1 MRKIL
6 YCILPIF
13 LCSILSCDRKRQSSE
28 QNMKDSLAAAN
39 FMKCAKFLYS
49 TFLAPS
55 NLEEQ
60 EEYVT
65 FPIFKKLYPLEND
78 LVDTV
83 CAVWLDYTIEDSCTQ
98 QSVINKDSHD
108 IAVTALL
115 QAYIEAKQIQLP
127 QNPVDRYKCIDS
139 IITNNLIPDAELEK
153 DCGNQMQINASFNI
167 SEIWTEYLRYHYEKL
182 LEELLKKK
190 SISLPLQTEQEAFD
204 KLLEAQI
211 SYFDSIGYG
220 GGSASSMAYSQ
231 LCDEMYAI
239 HLKGTLDL
247 YFALQAEN
255 YKPDKVY
262 KPISN
267 NIVIQE
273 YNTIL
278 HAIDSKNYYDY
289 LDIGSREKVKAC
301 LSNEQKAWNS
311 LMKVR
316 KSTSRRLQGR
326 IKSVYDNA
334 TYRLQRYHLIQLK
347 NAFKGYGAMS
357 NDVYSCLL
365 SDTCSYEELLHTP
378 NFFVKWASLL
388 QGIDKSEQYET
399 DFESFNQPRIFI
411 KYKQPVNGYDVTVV
425 CLPYNYTYDKERNT
439 EIWGN
444 ALLCFEKKDSR
455 FYIYNESFSDSVLYY
470 VNEQEVRDNMILEL
484 DYLPK
489 SKNEYL
495 SHNSPFFFSDV
506 DFDGEEELI
515 INNWRCGTR
524 HCNTYDVYKITNN
537 EAKRLIVEPFNK
549 IESHAEFD
557 SINKT
562 IILNCYNGHRESYYK
577 KYKQIN
583 KSTSYQFNLITIGQP
598 ETDRKFTTLSDIDMG
613 LKPKDFPDTPLI
625 KELLDLYNSA
635 IILYSLDHDF
645 NLAEC
650 FDWNLKEI
658 VNKLDCSIIS
668 NDTIREY
675 AQNYKKVILSIL
687 SKDTFSD
694 SESTKRIVTTHDTFA
709 KKIIEC
715 FHVTDDMC
723 QIYDSV
729 VTGSIVE
736 VEKQIKNNAVK
747 PLIDDIPD
755 FNKKCLY
762 TLGAYYSNYYS
773 TPALAIKPLQELMES
788 KQYSIYICEIWR
800 IWKFISENE
809 VDWLGVPEEEYSAM
823 KIVCLKTILAQIIQ
837 HPNDI
842 MAINQFMQLSLM
854 KYI

>member
-6 YCILPIF
+6 YCLLAVC
-13 LCSILSCDRKRQSSE
+13 LCCYLSCDRKKQSSK
-28 QNMKDSLAAAN
+28 QDMKDSLAAAN

-65 FPIFKKLYPLEND
+65 FPVFKKLYPLEND

-220 GGSASSMAYSQ
+220 GGSASSMTYSQ
-231 LCDEMYAI
+231 LCDEMYSV

-289 LDIGSREKVKAC
+289 LDIGSREKAKAC
-301 LSNEQKAWNS
+301 LSNEQKAWNN

-347 NAFKGYGAMS
+347 NAFEGYGAMS
-357 NDVYSCLL
+357 NDVYLCLL
-365 SDTCSYEELLHTP
+365 SDTCSYDELLHSP
-378 NFFVKWASLL
+378 NFFVKWDS
-388 QGIDKSEQYET
+388 KSM
-399 DFESFNQPRIFI
+399 
-411 KYKQPVNGYDVTVV
+411 
-425 CLPYNYTYDKERNT
+425 KE
-439 EIWGN
+439 
-444 ALLCFEKKDSR
+444 
-455 FYIYNESFSDSVLYY
+455 
-470 VNEQEVRDNMILEL
+470 
-484 DYLPK
+484 
-489 SKNEYL
+489 
-495 SHNSPFFFSDV
+495 
-506 DFDGEEELI
+506 
-515 INNWRCGTR
+515 
-524 HCNTYDVYKITNN
+524 
-537 EAKRLIVEPFNK
+537 
-549 IESHAEFD
+549 
-557 SINKT
+557 
-562 IILNCYNGHRESYYK
+562 
-577 KYKQIN
+577 
-583 KSTSYQFNLITIGQP
+583 
-598 ETDRKFTTLSDIDMG
+598 
-613 LKPKDFPDTPLI
+613 
-625 KELLDLYNSA
+625 
-635 IILYSLDHDF
+635 
-645 NLAEC
+645 
-650 FDWNLKEI
+650 
-658 VNKLDCSIIS
+658 
-668 NDTIREY
+668 
-675 AQNYKKVILSIL
+675 
-687 SKDTFSD
+687 
-694 SESTKRIVTTHDTFA
+694 
-709 KKIIEC
+709 
-715 FHVTDDMC
+715 
-723 QIYDSV
+723 
-729 VTGSIVE
+729 
-736 VEKQIKNNAVK
+736 
-747 PLIDDIPD
+747 
-755 FNKKCLY
+755 
-762 TLGAYYSNYYS
+762 
-773 TPALAIKPLQELMES
+773 
-788 KQYSIYICEIWR
+788 
-800 IWKFISENE
+800 
-809 VDWLGVPEEEYSAM
+809 
-823 KIVCLKTILAQIIQ
+823 
-837 HPNDI
+837 
-842 MAINQFMQLSLM
+842 
-854 KYI
+854 

>member
-1 MRKIL
+1 VRKIL
-6 YCILPIF
+6 YCLLAVCI
-13 LCSILSCDRKRQSSE
+13 CCYLSCDRKKQSSE
-28 QNMKDSLAAAN
+28 QDMKDSLAAAN

-65 FPIFKKLYPLEND
+65 FPVFKKLYPLEND

-139 IITNNLIPDAELEK
+139 IITNNLIPNAELEK

-211 SYFDSIGYG
+211 SYFDSIGYS

-231 LCDEMYAI
+231 LCNEMYAI

-289 LDIGSREKVKAC
+289 LDIGSREKAKAC

-347 NAFKGYGAMS
+347 NAFEGYGAMS
-357 NDVYSCLL
+357 NDVYLCLL
-365 SDTCSYEELLHTP
+365 SDTCSYDELLHSP

-484 DYLPK
+484 DHLPK

-515 INNWRCGTR
+515 INNWKCGIR

-537 EAKRLIVEPFNK
+537 DVKQLTEAPFVNPTGK
-549 IESHAEFD
+549 ISNYNSEFD
-557 SINKT
+557 SVNKT
-562 IILNCYNGHRESYYK
+562 ITIHKRTRSTYYGGYYK
-577 KYKQIN
+577 YGLVKRVDLNSYDRLSKCNELELIEAKIIDYDRNTSTCSFRQYKRIKDRLQKIGEGKYDDVSEYDTIDIN
-583 KSTSYQFNLITIGQP
+583 KIH
-598 ETDRKFTTLSDIDMG
+598 K
-613 LKPKDFPDTPLI
+613 
-625 KELLDLYNSA
+625 
-635 IILYSLDHDF
+635 
-645 NLAEC
+645 
-650 FDWNLKEI
+650 
-658 VNKLDCSIIS
+658 
-668 NDTIREY
+668 
-675 AQNYKKVILSIL
+675 
-687 SKDTFSD
+687 
-694 SESTKRIVTTHDTFA
+694 
-709 KKIIEC
+709 
-715 FHVTDDMC
+715 
-723 QIYDSV
+723 
-729 VTGSIVE
+729 
-736 VEKQIKNNAVK
+736 
-747 PLIDDIPD
+747 
-755 FNKKCLY
+755 
-762 TLGAYYSNYYS
+762 
-773 TPALAIKPLQELMES
+773 
-788 KQYSIYICEIWR
+788 
-800 IWKFISENE
+800 
-809 VDWLGVPEEEYSAM
+809 
-823 KIVCLKTILAQIIQ
+823 
-837 HPNDI
+837 
-842 MAINQFMQLSLM
+842 
-854 KYI
+854 